1 MPIDDLTALGQ
12 KMREA
17 RKKKDLTQQELAD
30 LSHVSVKQIA
40 NIEKGKMNPSYLIL
54 RALAKVL
61 HISLDTLINPDIS
74 LEDEGVNQM
83 KMLYSSCPP
92 EMRDTQLH
100 HTQEMV
106 KELTELSE
114 KFEMIRGKQAPLNTE
129 FHSVAT
135 RSANAFDQDQL
146 TAGRGLFLF
155 QHPVLPPFSGPDPHW
170 PWPLKVLAFPHGNA
184 DTRHRS
190 FSFLPTISR
199 TLSATL

>member
-1 MPIDDLTALGQ
+1 MPIDNLTALGQ

-17 RKKKDLTQQELAD
+17 RKKKELTQQELSD

-61 HISLDTLINPDIS
+61 HISLDTLINPDVS

-92 EMRDTQLH
+92 KMRDTLLH
-100 HTQEMV
+100 HTQETV
-106 KELTELSE
+106 KELTEL
-114 KFEMIRGKQAPLNTE
+114 PL
-129 FHSVAT
+129 
-135 RSANAFDQDQL
+135 
-146 TAGRGLFLF
+146 
-155 QHPVLPPFSGPDPHW
+155 
-170 PWPLKVLAFPHGNA
+170 PLKPPAFPHGNA
-184 DTRHRS
+184 GTRHRS
-190 FSFLPTISR
+190 FSFLPAISR

>member
-61 HISLDTLINPDIS
+61 HISLDTLINPDVS

-129 FHSVAT
+129 FHSVAA
-135 RSANAFDQDQL
+135 RSANAFDQL

-155 QHPVLPPFSGPDPHW
+155 QHPVLPPFSALDLHLPL
-170 PWPLKVLAFPHGNA
+170 PLKAPAFPHGNA
-184 DTRHRS
+184 GTRHRS
-190 FSFLPTISR
+190 FSFLPAISR
-199 TLSATL
+199 TPSATL

>member
-17 RKKKDLTQQELAD
+17 RKNKDLTQQELSD

-92 EMRDTQLH
+92 EMRDTLLH
-100 HTQEMV
+100 HTQETV
-106 KELTELSE
+106 KELTYLSE
-114 KFEMIRGKQAPLNTE
+114 KFEMKRGKQAPLNTE
-129 FHSVAT
+129 FHSVAA
-135 RSANAFDQDQL
+135 RSPFHS
-146 TAGRGLFLF
+146 GR
-155 QHPVLPPFSGPDPHW
+155 H
-170 PWPLKVLAFPHGNA
+170 
-184 DTRHRS
+184 
-190 FSFLPTISR
+190 
-199 TLSATL
+199 

>member
-17 RKKKDLTQQELAD
+17 RKNKELTQQELSD

-92 EMRDTQLH
+92 EMRDTLLH
-100 HTQEMV
+100 HTQETV
-106 KELTELSE
+106 KELTYLSE
-114 KFEMIRGKQAPLNTE
+114 KFEMKRGKQAPLNTE
-129 FHSVAT
+129 FHSVAA
-135 RSANAFDQDQL
+135 RSPFHS
-146 TAGRGLFLF
+146 GR
-155 QHPVLPPFSGPDPHW
+155 H
-170 PWPLKVLAFPHGNA
+170 
-184 DTRHRS
+184 
-190 FSFLPTISR
+190 
-199 TLSATL
+199 